1 MSAPMLNARQPM
13 RVGMGLVLRMGLLL
27 ALSGFL
33 AAVSLSTAERLYL
46 VNGNTYAGWL
56 ATRSVP
62 VSEVMRP
69 RFLSRIHKSE
79 CHGNE
84 PVWVFP
90 KQNQYVLRCGDFWP
104 FARTLIVP
112 RNSATAAVI
121 ENSSGSF

>member
-1 MSAPMLNARQPM
+1 MPI
-13 RVGMGLVLRMGLLL
+13 GMNLVLRMGLLIL
-27 ALSGFL
+27 FGFL

-46 VNGNTYAGWL
+46 VNGNTYAAWL

-62 VSEVMRP
+62 VSEVRP
-69 RFLSRIHKSE
+69 HFLSRIHESE